1 MDFISFDEL
10 IIIVVIALLV
20 LGPAKTFKLMF
31 SVGQIF
37 AKAKSYLNSVKT
49 QLQLDE
55 IRQSVSSIK
64 ENDFHE
70 VVNRISPV
78 PTKSNAQGKRQWTVS
93 AEDFK
98 ETPSDKTTTQ
108 DEDTSKS
115 ALNKSDRNQKKSD
128 ADLILRI
135 EKIEQEIALLKER
148 VAR

>member
-37 AKAKSYLNSVKT
+37 AKAKNYLNSVKT
-49 QLQLDE
+49 ELQLDE

-70 VVNRISPV
+70 VVNRLSPT
-78 PTKSNAQGKRQWTVS
+78 PASTHSNGKRQWTVTQ
-93 AEDFK
+93 EDFK
-98 ETPSDKTTTQ
+98 ETTSDKSTAH
-108 DEDTSKS
+108 DEGSSDSS
-115 ALNKSDRNQKKSD
+115 LNKDETD

-135 EKIEQEIALLKER
+135 EKLEQEIAVLKEK
-148 VAR
+148 VATR

>member
-1 MDFISFDEL
+1 MDFLSFDEL
-10 IIIVVIALLV
+10 IIIVVVALLV

-31 SVGQIF
+31 SVGQLF
-37 AKAKSYLNSVKT
+37 AKAKSYVNSVKT

-55 IRQSVSSIK
+55 IRQSVSSVK

-70 VVNRISPV
+70 VVNRISPI
-78 PTKSNAQGKRQWTVS
+78 PTKSNTQGKRQWTVS

-98 ETPSDKTTTQ
+98 EAPSDKSTTQ
-108 DEDTSKS
+108 EKGTSKTE
-115 ALNKSDRNQKKSD
+115 LDKTELHKDKTD

-135 EKIEQEIALLKER
+135 EKLEQEIALLKER

>member
-10 IIIVVIALLV
+10 IIIFVVALLV

-31 SVGQIF
+31 SVGQLF
-37 AKAKSYLNSVKT
+37 AKAKIYLNSVKT

-55 IRQSVSSIK
+55 IRQSVSSVK

-70 VVNRISPV
+70 VVNRISPI
-78 PTKSNAQGKRQWTVS
+78 PTKSNTQGKRQWTVS

-98 ETPSDKTTTQ
+98 EAPSDKSTAQ
-108 DEDTSKS
+108 GKDTSKTE
-115 ALNKSDRNQKKSD
+115 LDKTELHKDKTD

-135 EKIEQEIALLKER
+135 EKLEQEIALLKER
-148 VAR
+148 VAK

>member
-10 IIIVVIALLV
+10 IIIVVVALLV

-37 AKAKSYLNSVKT
+37 AKAKIYLNSVKT

-55 IRQSVSSIK
+55 IRHNFSSVK

-70 VVNRISPV
+70 VVNRISPI
-78 PTKSNAQGKRQWTVS
+78 PTKSNTQGKKQWTVS

-98 ETPSDKTTTQ
+98 ESPSDKSTTH
-108 DEDTSKS
+108 DEDVSKT
-115 ALNKSDRNQKKSD
+115 ALHQDKTD
-128 ADLILRI
+128 ANLILRI
-135 EKIEQEIALLKER
+135 KKLEQEIALLKER
-148 VAR
+148 VAK

>member
-10 IIIVVIALLV
+10 IIIVVVALLV

-37 AKAKSYLNSVKT
+37 AKAKIYLNSVKT

-55 IRQSVSSIK
+55 IRHNFSSVK

-70 VVNRISPV
+70 VVNRISPI
-78 PTKSNAQGKRQWTVS
+78 PTKSNTQGKKQWTVS

-98 ETPSDKTTTQ
+98 ESPS
-108 DEDTSKS
+108 
-115 ALNKSDRNQKKSD
+115 
-128 ADLILRI
+128 
-135 EKIEQEIALLKER
+135 EIFNGY
-148 VAR
+148 